1 MNTPLV
7 ALSRNLSLSAVALCA
22 SAVAGAQSPTIDRT
36 VLPVAEP
43 ARPVYTEIDA
53 RNVTSPPHFQVTA
66 PAGAP
71 NVIVIREPA
80 PATFLRG

>member
-7 ALSRNLSLSAVALCA
+7 TLSRNLSLSAVALFA
-22 SAVAGAQSPTIDRT
+22 AAAAGAQSPAIDRT
-36 VLPVAEP
+36 GLPVSEP

-53 RNVTSPPHFQVTA
+53 RNVTSPPHFQGTA

-71 NVIVIREPA
+71 NA
-80 PATFLRG
+80 PS